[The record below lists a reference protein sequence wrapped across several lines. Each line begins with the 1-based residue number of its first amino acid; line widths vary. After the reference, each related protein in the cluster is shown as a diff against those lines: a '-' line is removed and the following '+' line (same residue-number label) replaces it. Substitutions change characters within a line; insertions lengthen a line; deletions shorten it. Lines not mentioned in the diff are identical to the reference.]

1 MRCYDPFTM
10 ARYIEKRKTG
20 VWARFARQYQIH
32 LFVWMGLAFLF
43 VFSYA
48 PMFGILMAFQ
58 NYDISTGFK
67 GIFSGPWVG
76 FKYFIEFFTDPMFEA
91 ILVNTLSLS
100 LLKLLFS
107 FPFPI
112 IFAIMITETRN
123 MAVRRCV
130 QTVSYLP
137 HFISWVI
144 VSGLVFTFFSVD
156 YGVINKIFVFFGKD
170 PLPFITSPAYYWFL
184 AVFTDIWK
192 DMGWWA
198 IIFIAAITTID
209 PALFEAAIID
219 GAGRIARIRY
229 IILPGL
235 GGAVTVTLILSMG
248 SLLGGGL
255 SGSNFEQSM
264 LIGNKLNAVR
274 SEIIQ
279 SYSLRMGLGMG
290 RFSFGTAVGLLQS
303 ITSVILVFGSNAFF
317 KKIRGFGLF

>member
-1 MRCYDPFTM
+1 M
-10 ARYIEKRKTG
+10 ASQNERRRG
-20 VWARFARQYQIH
+20 VSVWTRVARQYQIQS
-32 LFVWMGLAFLF
+32 FVWLGLIFLLI
-43 VFSYA
+43 FSYA
-48 PMFGILMAFQ
+48 PMFGLLMAFE
-58 NYDISTGFK
+58 NYDISAGFK
-67 GIFSGPWVG
+67 GIFAGPWVG
-76 FKYFIEFFTDPMFEA
+76 FKYFIEFFSDPMFKS

-112 IFAIMITETRN
+112 LFAIMITETRN
-123 MAVRRCV
+123 MVFRRFV

-156 YGVINKIFVFFGKD
+156 YGVINKLLAFFGKEHI
-170 PLPFITSPAYYWFL
+170 PFITSPSYYWFL

-209 PALFEAAIID
+209 PALYEAAIID
-219 GAGRIARIRY
+219 GAGRIARIRH
-229 IILPGL
+229 IVLPGL
-235 GGAVTVTLILSMG
+235 SGAVTVTLILSLG

-264 LIGNKLNAVR
+264 LIGNKLNTER

-279 SYSLRMGLGMG
+279 SYSLRMGLGLG
-290 RFSFGTAVGLLQS
+290 RFSYGTAVGFLQS

-317 KKIRGFGLF
+317 KRIRGRGLF